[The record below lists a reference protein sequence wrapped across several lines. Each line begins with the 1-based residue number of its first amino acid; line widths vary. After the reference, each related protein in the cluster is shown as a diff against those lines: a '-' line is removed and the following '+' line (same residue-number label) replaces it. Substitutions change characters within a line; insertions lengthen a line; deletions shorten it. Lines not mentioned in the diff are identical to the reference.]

1 MKKSISLLLVL
12 ALILAVFAL
21 VGCGGE
27 EGSDDETLSVCVVVS
42 SAFGDKS
49 FNDSALEGAEKL
61 QEEKEIDVSYI
72 ECNNENI
79 KQNLMEAAESAD
91 IVVAVGW
98 ECYDIGD
105 VAPEYPDTKFIWVDN
120 TAEGIEEIPNLLCI
134 TYAQNEGS
142 FLAGY
147 IAANMSKTGVIGA
160 VGGEDDPVVND
171 FFAGYMQGAQ
181 YANPEIQVETIYAGD
196 YENPALGKECAASLA
211 DRQADIVFNVAGNTG
226 NGIFA
231 AAKEGGFYAIGVDED
246 QKITNPEY
254 DDVIICSMTKDIGQ
268 SIYDVIVDYMENQT
282 WNGARVWETD
292 MATGYVSITYGD
304 EESTQQIGDEL
315 KAKAQEITA
324 QIVAGEIEV
333 ENFEEEEQEQE
344 EQDQEDSEQE

>member
-12 ALILAVFAL
+12 ALILSLFAL

-49 FNDSALEGAEKL
+49 FNDSAKEGAEKL
-61 QEEKEIDVSYI
+61 KEEKGIDVSYI
-72 ECNNENI
+72 ECDNSNI
-79 KQNLMEAAESAD
+79 KQNLMEAAESSNV
-91 IVVAVGW
+91 VVAVGW
-98 ECYDIGD
+98 ECYDISD

-120 TAEGIEEIPNLLCI
+120 TAEGIEEIPNLLSI

-171 FFAGYMQGAQ
+171 FFTGYIQGAQ
-181 YANPEIQVETIYAGD
+181 YADPTIQVETIYAGD
-196 YENPALGKECAASLA
+196 YEDPALGKECTVSLA
-211 DRQADIVFNVAGNTG
+211 DKGADIIFNVAGNTG

-246 QKITNPEY
+246 QKISNPEY
-254 DDVIICSMTKDIGQ
+254 DDVIICSMTKNIGQ
-268 SIYDVIVDYMENQT
+268 SIYDVVTDYIDGQA
-282 WNGARVWETD
+282 WNGGRIWETD
-292 MATGYVSITYGD
+292 MATGYVAITYGD
-304 EESTQQIGDEL
+304 EESTQQISDAL
-315 KAKAQEITA
+315 KTKVEEITA

-333 ENFEEEEQEQE
+333 ESFEG
-344 EQDQEDSEQE
+344 